1 MASVPG
7 SAAPSL
13 FLRNATGLV
22 KGWSGFDAFTY
33 SFMSVNLVTLG
44 MFYSLAVFAYVPGAN
59 PILSI
64 VLAAI
69 AVTFLAVAYAGLIAA
84 MPRAGGDYVWQSR
97 ILDGIPGTLTG
108 AIVGGI
114 GFYLVSNA
122 LALGD
127 AIALAAAVVGVVI
140 GGIIG
145 RLNGGIGFV
154 LAATGWWFIL
164 AMWAPIYG
172 AILNIEFF
180 QPLAALLKSPDGL
193 SFFASNNGILFVS
206 IVTIILTSLL
216 VALGMAGYA
225 RIQKWCL
232 YLGLIGL
239 ALMFVLMLVSSQAD
253 FKVAFD
259 RANEN
264 LFGVSGAY
272 DKTLADAAVNDA
284 WVTTLAPTDLGGNFS
299 DTLLATLAMI
309 PFMLFWILYPNWG
322 STLYGEVRGSGDF
335 RKVLRGMLGGIWV
348 TAALALAFV
357 LLAAKTF
364 GWDFFTAT
372 NANFINNFYGYTTTA
387 PTVPVWSYPPLLVSY
402 LIDNSLFQIGMV
414 VLFGVWFLGWSGTL
428 FLSSTRMI
436 FAAAFD
442 RMLPE
447 WAGRVSDT
455 RAVPWAAL
463 ALIMIPSIFLSWL
476 YAYNS
481 DFYGLTLD
489 ATLVIAVTFFGTSIA
504 AMILPFWKKDVYQS
518 SPMARYSIA
527 GLPILAVAGAVSTI
541 FLGWVLFMWLS
552 NSLYG
557 IGVGNT
563 TSIVFLGILYGA
575 AALLYVVARFARR
588 SQGIDL
594 DAIHSEIPAE

>member
-69 AVTFLAVAYAGLIAA
+69 AVTFLAGAYAGLIAA

-122 LALGD
+122 LNLGD
-127 AIALAAAVVGVVI
+127 AIALVAAVVGVVV

-239 ALMFVLMLVSSQAD
+239 AIMFVLMLVSSQAD

-272 DKTLADAAVNDA
+272 DKTLADAAANDL

-402 LIDNSLFQIGMV
+402 LIDNSIFQIGMV

-442 RMLPE
+442 RVLPDH
-447 WAGRVSDT
+447 AAQVSER
-455 RAVPWAAL
+455 RAVPVIAL
-463 ALIMIPSIFLSWL
+463 LYIMVPAVVVSVI
-476 YAYNS
+476 YAYS
-481 DFYGLTLD
+481 ADFRALTLD
-489 ATLVIAVTFFGTSIA
+489 ATLVIAVTFLGSAVAATILPWYKPRIFDNSPVAHLKLVISGAGLITSI
-504 AMILPFWKKDVYQS
+504 
-518 SPMARYSIA
+518 
-527 GLPILAVAGAVSTI
+527 ILAWTI
-541 FLGWVLFMWLS
+541 ILWLKDP
-552 NSLYG
+552 LYG

-563 TSIVFLGILYGA
+563 NSIIFLGVVYGA
-575 AALLYVVARFARR
+575 AALLYVVARLYRR
-588 SQGIDL
+588 SQGVDL